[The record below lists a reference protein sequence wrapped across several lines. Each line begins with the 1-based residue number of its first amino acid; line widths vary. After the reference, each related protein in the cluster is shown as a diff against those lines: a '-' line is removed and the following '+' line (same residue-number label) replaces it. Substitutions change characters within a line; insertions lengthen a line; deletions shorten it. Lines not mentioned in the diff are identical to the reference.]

1 MRIAYVG
8 FVIALALCLPPGCDC
23 GGTPTAGD
31 CDGGPCPGDAGPDAC
46 LVVCAGICCGPGET
60 CLAEQ
65 CVQQQQPCS
74 SNEECQ
80 NDTCCTGGVCAPYG
94 AGKPCGET
102 NPECTKG
109 LKIGIFAPIVKC
121 EWTGPPAGDLYPQHR
136 NVLSTPAVIDFKLG
150 GTAGAPSIVFVS
162 YNGTDTGMDSCSDTS
177 TTLFG
182 IIRVISGLDCSQQFT
197 IASPRVIGAAPVA
210 LADLDG
216 DGRAEIVAAR
226 HGGGVVAFR
235 YDTNSQTFREAWSP
249 TLYTDYGTGMCWWNG
264 PSVHDVNDDGA
275 PEILFGGAVYD
286 ATGHELGGPFDC
298 YGADVNEAYCTL
310 LSDNLR
316 PDYDGIGQVPVAAR
330 LTDAAVGTLID
341 GANLW
346 QLSPATH
353 RWGATATNLGR
364 RGQIAVAD
372 FGTFGPN
379 PAVDD
384 RTTLDG
390 TPEIVVVYNDNLTPD
405 APQTARGRLRIMTL
419 AGRVVFGPLDLPGGG
434 LGGPPTVGDF
444 DGDGLP
450 EVAVAGW
457 QGFTVFDPDCT
468 GAAPDPVRCA
478 AGTTDGVLWTR
489 PSQDQTSSS
498 TGSSIFDFDGD
509 GRAEVIYADEC
520 FARVYDGLTGD
531 VLYSQFHNSA
541 TWYENPI
548 VADVDGDGKA
558 ELVIPSNVNGTVEL
572 SCETLDPI
580 FGGIRCKEPQD
591 CPNLL
596 PCEKA
601 VATDDFGLCRCQSD
615 HDCGD
620 GFLCRDPLDHP
631 EQGQVCRAAH
641 PGASVQG
648 VRVISDRLDRWVAA
662 RTVWNQHAYSITN
675 VGDFGE
681 IPKTASWE
689 HNWSLTAQPRLNNF
703 RQNVPGVAPGE
714 TRLPDLTVR
723 QATGTCHEEGGATLS
738 AEVCNRGTLAASPV
752 WLSFIETEPVPQVL
766 CSIQATAPLSPGACV
781 SLTCEWDQ
789 PPVNVAISITARAD
803 DTGTGAGAL
812 VECIEGNNL
821 DFIEGM
827 MCGHLY

>member
-1 MRIAYVG
+1 MRLAPLG
-8 FVIALALCLPPGCDC
+8 FVLALALCIPPGCDC
-23 GGTPTAGD
+23 GGNPTAGG
-31 CDGGPCPGDAGPDAC
+31 CDGGPCLGDGGPDAC
-46 LVVCAGICCGPGET
+46 LVVCAGACCGEGEA
-60 CLAEQ
+60 CVADQ
-65 CVQQQQPCS
+65 CVLQQPPCS

-80 NDTCCTGGVCAPYG
+80 NDTCCTGGICAPYG
-94 AGKPCGET
+94 AGQPCGET

-109 LKIGIFAPIVKC
+109 LKIGIFAPVMKC
-121 EWTGPPAGDLYPQHR
+121 EWTGPPTGDLYPQHK

-150 GTAGAPSIVFVS
+150 GTAGTPSIVFVS

-177 TTLFG
+177 ASLFG
-182 IIRVISGLDCSQQFT
+182 VIRVISGLDCSHQFT
-197 IASPRVIGAAPVA
+197 IASPKVIGAAPVA

-235 YDTNSQTFREAWSP
+235 FDPGTHTFVEAFSP
-249 TLYTDYGTGMCWWNG
+249 SLYSTYGTGMCWWNG
-264 PSVHDVNDDGA
+264 PSVHDVNDDGV

-298 YGADVNEAYCTL
+298 YGGDENEAYCTL

-316 PDYDGIGQVPVAAR
+316 PDYDGIGQIPVAAR
-330 LTDAAVGTLID
+330 LTDAPVGTLID

-346 QLSPATH
+346 QLSPTTH
-353 RWGATATNLGR
+353 RWVATATNLGR

-379 PAVDD
+379 PSVDD
-384 RTTLDG
+384 RATLDG
-390 TPEIVVVYNDNLTPD
+390 TPEIVVVYNDNQAPD
-405 APQTARGRLRIMTL
+405 SPQTALGKLRIMTL
-419 AGRVVFGPLDLPGGG
+419 AGRVVFGPITLPGGG

-444 DGDGLP
+444 DGDGRA

-457 QGFTVFDPDCT
+457 QGFTVFDPDCV
-468 GAAPDPVRCA
+468 GAAPDPAFCA
-478 AGTTDGVLWTR
+478 SGRSDGVLWTR
-489 PSQDQTSSS
+489 TSQDQTSSS

-541 TWYENPI
+541 TWYEHPI

-572 SCETLDPI
+572 SCPTLDPI

-601 VATDDFGLCRCQSD
+601 EATDDFGLCRCQSND
-615 HDCGD
+615 ECGA
-620 GFLCRDPLDHP
+620 GFQCADPLDHP
-631 EQGQVCRAAH
+631 AAGQVCRAAH

-648 VRVISDRLDRWVAA
+648 VRVIADRLDRWVAA
-662 RTVWNQHAYSITN
+662 RPVWNQHAYSITN

-681 IPKTASWE
+681 IPKTAAWD
-689 HNWSLTAQPRLNNF
+689 HNWSLGLSPRLNNF
-703 RQNVPGVAPGE
+703 RQNVPGTAPGE

-723 QATGTCHEEGGATLS
+723 QATGTCPETGGATLA

-752 WLSFIETEPVPQVL
+752 WLTFVETAPAPQVL
-766 CSIQATAPLSPGACV
+766 CSVQAAAPLAPGACV
-781 SLTCEWDQ
+781 PLTCDWAQ
-789 PPVNVAISITARAD
+789 PPVNVSITITARAD
-803 DTGTGAGAL
+803 DTGNGTGAL

-821 DFIEGM
+821 DFIEGFI
-827 MCGHLY
+827 CGHLY